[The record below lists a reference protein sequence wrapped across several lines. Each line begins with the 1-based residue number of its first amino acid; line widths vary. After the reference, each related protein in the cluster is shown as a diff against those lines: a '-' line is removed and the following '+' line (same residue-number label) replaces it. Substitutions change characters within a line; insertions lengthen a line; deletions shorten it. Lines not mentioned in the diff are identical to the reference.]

1 MPSDAALPALPFRA
15 IGRRRRAPKPVPVA
29 PEAIPFQ
36 DDLHA
41 LLAEPPPPF
50 LGGAHYLVALLFLA
64 LLALACV
71 ARVDMVV
78 TASGRLAPDSPPI
91 VLQPMERAVLTE
103 LRVKPG
109 EEVKRG
115 QVLAVL
121 DSTFTAADIAALTT
135 QRQTLLAQRRRLEA
149 EMSDQPLPPPP
160 PGDQDQ
166 LLQSVLHAQR
176 EAVRRARLRAFE
188 EEIGSIA
195 ASLRTLEDSTG
206 LLAEQSAIA
215 RDVETMR
222 ARLMEGQVG
231 SRLNLLGA
239 RSQRLKADQDLSQAR
254 NRMAELRHA
263 LQAKQAERQ
272 TFLDDWQRQLLEELV
287 RIRGELSRTEETLAK
302 ANRLAELTLVTAPQD
317 GIVQEVARRSAGSVL
332 REAEPLVVL
341 VPAHVPLI
349 AEAAVRSADIG
360 YLRQG
365 AEVVLKVDAFPFNR
379 HGALHGTLLSVGQ
392 DSFARQ
398 PAAEA
403 RPDPGAA
410 GAFHAARIGLTQ
422 TALTNLPPGARPLPG
437 MTLSAEIK
445 VGSRR
450 VISYLVDPLLRGL
463 QESIREP

>member
-1 MPSDAALPALPFRA
+1 MTR
-15 IGRRRRAPKPVPVA
+15 
-29 PEAIPFQ
+29 EAIAFQ
-36 DDLHA
+36 DDLDA

-50 LGGAHYLVALLFLA
+50 LGGAHYLVVLLFLA
-64 LLALACV
+64 LLALACL
-71 ARVDMVV
+71 AQVDVVV
-78 TASGRLAPDSPPI
+78 TAAGRLTPDAPPI
-91 VLQPMERAVLTE
+91 VLQPIERAVLTE

-109 EEVKRG
+109 DEVRRG

-135 QRQTLLAQRRRLEA
+135 QRQALLAMRRRLEA
-149 EMSDQPLPPPP
+149 EMSDQPLPPPE

-176 EAVRRARLRAFE
+176 QAVRQARLRAFA

-195 ASLRTLEDSTG
+195 ASLRSLEDSAG

-222 ARLMEGQVG
+222 ARLVEGQVG

-239 RSQRLKADQDLSQAR
+239 RSQRIRADQDLAQAR
-254 NRMAELRHA
+254 NRMTELRHA
-263 LQAKQAERQ
+263 LQARQAERQ
-272 TFLDDWQRQLLEELV
+272 TWLDDWQRQLLEELV
-287 RIRGELSRTEETLAK
+287 RLRGDLSRTEETLAK

-317 GIVQEVARRSAGSVL
+317 GIVLEVARRSAGSVL

-341 VPAHVPLI
+341 VPAHIPLL

-379 HGALHGTLLSVGQ
+379 HGALHGALQSVAQ

-398 PAAEA
+398 AAVEP
-403 RPDPGAA
+403 RPDPGAG
-410 GAFHAARIGLTQ
+410 GAFHAARIALTA
-422 TALTNLPPGARPLPG
+422 TALANLPPGARLLPG
-437 MTLSAEIK
+437 MTLTAEIK

-450 VISYLVDPLLRGL
+450 VIAYLADPLLRGL
-463 QESIREP
+463 QESLREP